1 MKRKK
6 HFLSVIIIS
15 LITLTCLSA
24 CSDAGGSSSASDSGL
39 SNIENEDSAVVQNEE
54 QGLVAGIN
62 LNENISD
69 EESITSNGDI
79 SWIDGLD
86 GRALSLDEDGEFIS
100 LPDSNAL
107 DLLGGGS
114 VSVWVYPVQHIN
126 FAGILHKGIE
136 TDFSDEAWSLQY
148 WSAYKPSMILYNEAG
163 LKKQITSDTALEL
176 NKWHHLTASWGFD
189 SSDGKDRFKFYVDGE
204 KKGELDIS
212 SFLPLRNSPG
222 DLIIGSQLPESHS
235 ATYGYITF
243 RGAIDNILIYN
254 RLLTEEE
261 VSALYNE
268 YSDL

>member
-1 MKRKK
+1 MKRKLI
-6 HFLSVIIIS
+6 FILIILIS
-15 LITLTCLSA
+15 LSA
-24 CSDAGGSSSASDSGL
+24 CSASSGGNSSASNSELLNLEPEAGAL
-39 SNIENEDSAVVQNEE
+39 VQNEE

-62 LNENISD
+62 LNENIEN

-79 SWIDGLD
+79 GWIEGLE
-86 GRALSLDEDGEFIS
+86 GKALLLDEDGEFIS
-100 LPDSNAL
+100 LPDSDVL

-114 VSVWVYPVQHIN
+114 VSVWVYPVKHIN

-163 LKKQITSDTALEL
+163 VKMQITSDSSLEL
-176 NKWHHLTASWGFD
+176 NTWHHLTASWGFD
-189 SSDGKDRFKFYVDGE
+189 SSDGVDKFKFHVDGE
-204 KKGELDIS
+204 KKGELAIS

-222 DLIIGSQLPESHS
+222 ELIIGSQLPESHS
-235 ATYGYITF
+235 GTYGHITF

-261 VSALYNE
+261 ITDIYNE
-268 YSDL
+268 YSGL